1 MWMLGGMRSG
11 RGFIWG
17 TWSEWAGES
26 RVGGVRFGDMG
37 VRAWI
42 S

>member
-17 TWSEWAGES
+17 IWNKWAGES
-26 RVGGVRFGDMG
+26 RVGGVRYGDLEG
-37 VRAWI
+37 
-42 S
+42 